1 MDEEDGMKV
10 EMEEGDVIEEEEE
23 EEGNDEGLTMN
34 RLIADVGSSM
44 LMMGARS
51 R

>member
-10 EMEEGDVIEEEEE
+10 EMEEGDVIEEEE